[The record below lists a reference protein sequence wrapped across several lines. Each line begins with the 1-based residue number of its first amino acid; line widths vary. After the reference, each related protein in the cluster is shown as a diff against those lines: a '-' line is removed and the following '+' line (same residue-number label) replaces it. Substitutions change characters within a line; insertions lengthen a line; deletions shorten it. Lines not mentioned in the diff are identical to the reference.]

1 MKQTAIR
8 LASELDESARDW
20 LRTLFGRELG
30 EDESVVVSISTK
42 NAEPTVAE
50 KDAARERLE
59 ALFVRT
65 DARLKAVSIDEFDDA
80 LDEALDSVKRG
91 PE

>member
-8 LASELDESARDW
+8 QASELDESARDW

-42 NAEPTVAE
+42 NAEPIAAE

-59 ALFVRT
+59 ALFAKT
-65 DARLKAVSIDEFDDA
+65 DARLKAVTINEFDDA
-80 LDEALDSVKRG
+80 LDDALDSVRRG